1 MNYCGRHVGDIGH
14 VEPDAAG
21 NIVTEFRDRLVSL
34 AGTNDVIGRSVIV
47 SSHTHIHTLSKDLRI
62 AAGLLLAGK
71 LHDRLPLTYAITNFL
86 VVFCIV
92 FEI

>member
-21 NIVTEFRDRLVSL
+21 NVVTEFRDRLVSL

-47 SSHTHIHTLSKDLRI
+47 SS
-62 AAGLLLAGK
+62 
-71 LHDRLPLTYAITNFL
+71 PL
-86 VVFCIV
+86 
-92 FEI
+92 